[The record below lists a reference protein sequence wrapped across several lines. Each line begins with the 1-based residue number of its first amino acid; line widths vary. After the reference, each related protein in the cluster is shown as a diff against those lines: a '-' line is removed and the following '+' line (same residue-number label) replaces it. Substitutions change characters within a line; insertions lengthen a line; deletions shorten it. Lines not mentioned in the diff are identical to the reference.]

1 MNLYRHRRTYW
12 SCSKVAAWVLS
23 LVDITKPYAET
34 SEGWDKWNAKV
45 AQQHPLIYTMVE
57 DWFDKVQDIVMYP
70 YDVYDYLNTRL
81 RMRFIK
87 QHYLIDTGLDKWEWQ
102 DTQDRMLHGLFS
114 LLVDFVELE
123 KTNMQRWNSDYP
135 KIKRGTRSRE
145 HGLAYLEWEM
155 NLEYENHYTRQAITA
170 KDVYDLYIWWKDVR
184 PNRPDPYEISGWSA
198 FCDKRETS
206 GGGMFRFDN
215 MDDEERKLSSQYRE
229 KLDAIEKSYEDE
241 DEKMM
246 IKLIKIRQ
254 DLWT

>member
-1 MNLYRHRRTYW
+1 MKLYRHRQNYW
-12 SCSKVAAWVLS
+12 SCSRFAAWILS
-23 LVDITKPYAET
+23 LVDVVKPYAET
-34 SEGWDKWNAKV
+34 SEGWDNWNAKT
-45 AQQHPLIYTMVE
+45 AQQHPLIYNMVE
-57 DWFDKVQDIVMYP
+57 DWLDKIQDIVMYP

-123 KTNMQRWNSDYP
+123 KTNMQRWNPEYP

-155 NLEYENHYTRQAITA
+155 TLEYENHYTRQAIAA
-170 KDVYDLYIWWKDVR
+170 KNVYDLYIWWKDVR

-198 FCDKRETS
+198 FCDRREAS
-206 GGGMFRFDN
+206 SGMFRFDN
-215 MDDEERKLSSQYRE
+215 MDDDERKLSKQYRE
-229 KLDAIEKSYEDE
+229 KLDAIQESYEDE
-241 DEKMM
+241 DEEMM